1 MASYGLGFV
10 VSLAFESPMMGL
22 EKVIF
27 GRLLKEKPKKP
38 KEPKEKTPPSSTEET
53 SGNDKNFSTALR
65 YPGGFEGPYNVG
77 MTD

>member
-27 GRLLKEKPKKP
+27 GRLLREKPKKQKQP
-38 KEPKEKTPPSSTEET
+38 EEKTPPSPSENKL
-53 SGNDKNFSTALR
+53 SI
-65 YPGGFEGPYNVG
+65 
-77 MTD
+77 